1 MKLIWTE
8 GELGEGLRCYRA
20 QEFFAAH
27 EHWECVWLRSKEPE
41 KAFLQGLIQVAAA
54 FHHLQRDN
62 PRGARSLLHRARLR
76 LQRYPNCFR
85 GIDVASFCKEI
96 DEWLQAL
103 DAGTATLGRSS
114 PSLHHDGPHGF
125 NGSSGRKRDKA

>member
-1 MKLIWTE
+1 MKLIWTK
-8 GELGEGLRCYRA
+8 GEIAEGLRCYRA

-41 KAFLQGLIQVAAA
+41 KSFLQGLIQVAAA

-62 PRGARSLLHRARLR
+62 PRGTRSLLHRAHRQ

-85 GIDVASFCKEI
+85 GMDVASLCKEI
-96 DEWLQAL
+96 DEWLRAL
-103 DAGTATLGRSS
+103 EAGAGTLGRSY
-114 PSLHHDGPHGF
+114 PSLHHDGPHRL

>member
-41 KAFLQGLIQVAAA
+41 KTFLQGLIQVAAA
-54 FHHLQRDN
+54 FHHLQRGN
-62 PRGARSLLHRARLR
+62 PRGTRSLLYRARLR
-76 LQRYPNCFR
+76 LERYPESFR
-85 GIDVASFCKEI
+85 GIDVASLCKEI
-96 DEWLQAL
+96 DEWLQVL
-103 DAGTATLGRSS
+103 KAGTATHGHSY
-114 PSLHHDGPHGF
+114 PSLHHGG
-125 NGSSGRKRDKA
+125 